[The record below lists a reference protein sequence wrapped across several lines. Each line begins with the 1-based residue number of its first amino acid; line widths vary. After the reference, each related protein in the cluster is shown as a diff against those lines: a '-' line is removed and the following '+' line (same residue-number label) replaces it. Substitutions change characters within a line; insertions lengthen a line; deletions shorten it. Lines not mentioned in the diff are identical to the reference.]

1 MEQASFD
8 LSAAVLAKLDKGE
21 VSLSSVPA
29 TPKDSSDESGL
40 TEIYT
45 KYAQIGLCSVLT
57 IFRVGLLLSRYK
69 SGKLPKAFKVIPTL
83 QNWEQ
88 VLLLTSPENWTTNAT
103 YEASRIFVSNLSPKM
118 TQRFLEFVL
127 LPKLRQDI
135 STSKRVDVHLYAA
148 LKKAVY
154 KPAALFKGLIL
165 PLCEAEDLTLKEATI
180 IASVLAKVSIP
191 VLHSAAALYRI
202 LTLPYSGGRSIFIR
216 TLLDKKYALPSTVIQ
231 RLLGYF
237 SQFLN
242 GTEEMPVL
250 WHQSLLV
257 FCQRY
262 KLELSPE
269 NRQTLL
275 GLVQVRR
282 HTQIS
287 PEIERELGF
296 QPDVE
301 MS

>member
-1 MEQASFD
+1 M
-8 LSAAVLAKLDKGE
+8 
-21 VSLSSVPA
+21 
-29 TPKDSSDESGL
+29 
-40 TEIYT
+40 
-45 KYAQIGLCSVLT
+45 
-57 IFRVGLLLSRYK
+57 
-69 SGKLPKAFKVIPTL
+69 IPTL

-88 VLLLTSPENWTTNAT
+88 VLLLTNPENWTTNAT
-103 YEASRIFVSNLSPKM
+103 YEATRIFVSNLSPKM

-135 STSKRVDVHLYAA
+135 MSSKRVDVHLYAA

-165 PLCEAEDLTLKEATI
+165 PLCAAEDLTLKEATI

-202 LTLPYSGGRSIFIR
+202 LSLPYSGGRSIFIR

-231 RLLGYF
+231 RLLSYF
-237 SQFLN
+237 CAFVDE
-242 GTEEMPVL
+242 TEEMPVL

-262 KLELSPE
+262 KLELTPE
-269 NRQTLL
+269 NRQALL
-275 GLVQVRR
+275 DLVQVKR
-282 HTQIS
+282 HAQIS
-287 PEIERELGF
+287 AEVERELGH
-296 QPDVE
+296 QSDVE